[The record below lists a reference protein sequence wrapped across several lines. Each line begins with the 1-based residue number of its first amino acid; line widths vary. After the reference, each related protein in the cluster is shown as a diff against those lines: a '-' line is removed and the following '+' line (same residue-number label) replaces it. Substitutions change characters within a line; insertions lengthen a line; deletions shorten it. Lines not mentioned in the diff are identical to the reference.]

1 MFDYHYYNI
10 IHYYKHIY
18 IFVKYIIILL
28 SIIFL
33 SMFSIINSANSN
45 SLYESDFIKIEIKTN
60 NAYETKL
67 KSIEEIK
74 NKSLLVIVDKILDD
88 SNKRKFIKLLNEN
101 NFINELVQ
109 NIIIENEII
118 TNQKYIA
125 EIRVNFDKK
134 RIINILRN
142 YKINYS
148 DNIPFTYLVISSYNQ
163 EFINIGLERNN
174 IFFNKFKNNI
184 FTNNYLLNYIFPIL
198 DPNDRYILSYDKMIT
213 EDKNAYRKLLDKY
226 NIDQALYIKINHTK
240 NKINFLIKSFD
251 KNINQF
257 IQIKQFEYNFDQN
270 NNIDFINSLSED
282 ILHEL
287 DDWWKKE
294 NQINNSI
301 INSIKCT
308 IKSANF
314 DDFYFI
320 KSTINNLS
328 QVLTIKPI
336 QFKINNNIEMIKYY
350 GDTDM
355 FSKSLYLKGITLEYS
370 DYCVISSNL

>member
-1 MFDYHYYNI
+1 MR
-10 IHYYKHIY
+10 
-18 IFVKYIIILL
+18 IFMKQIVISLSFILL
-28 SIIFL
+28 LML
-33 SMFSIINSANSN
+33 SNTVSSN
-45 SLYESDFIKIEIKTN
+45 TLFKSDFIKIEIKTN

-67 KSIEEIK
+67 NSIEEIK
-74 NKSLLVIVDKILDD
+74 TKSLLAIINKILDEN
-88 SNKRKFIKLLNEN
+88 NKRQFVKLLNNN
-101 NFINELVQ
+101 NFINDLVQ

-125 EIRVNFDKK
+125 EIKVNYNKR
-134 RIINILRN
+134 RIINTLRN
-142 YKINYS
+142 NKINYS
-148 DNIPFTYLVISSYNQ
+148 DIIPLPYLFVSSYNQ
-163 EFINIGLERNN
+163 EFVNIGLERNN
-174 IFFNKFKNNI
+174 LFFNQFKDSINA
-184 FTNNYLLNYIFPIL
+184 NNYLLTYSFPKL
-198 DPNDRYILSYDKMIT
+198 DPNDRYILSYDRMIN

-226 NIDQALYIKINHTK
+226 SIDQAFYIKINHTK

-251 KNINQF
+251 ININQF
-257 IQIKQFEYNFDQN
+257 IQIKQLEYNFDQN
-270 NNIDFINSLSED
+270 NNIDFINSLAED
-282 ILHEL
+282 ILYEL

-294 NQINNSI
+294 NKINNSI
-301 INSIKCT
+301 INSMKCT

>member
-1 MFDYHYYNI
+1 M
-10 IHYYKHIY
+10 IHYLFYNKICNY
-18 IFVKYIIILL
+18 MLMRIFMKQIVISLSFIILL
-28 SIIFL
+28 MLTNTASSKTLFK
-33 SMFSIINSANSN
+33 
-45 SLYESDFIKIEIKTN
+45 SDFIKIEIKTN
-60 NAYETKL
+60 NAYEAKL
-67 KSIEEIK
+67 NSIEEIK
-74 NKSLLVIVDKILDD
+74 TKSLLTIINNILDKH
-88 SNKRKFIKLLNEN
+88 NKRVFAKLLNNN

-125 EIRVNFDKK
+125 EIKVNYNK
-134 RIINILRN
+134 RKIINTLRN
-142 YKINYS
+142 NKINYS
-148 DNIPFTYLVISSYNQ
+148 DIIPPTYLFVSSYNR

-174 IFFNKFKNNI
+174 IFFNQFKDSINA
-184 FTNNYLLNYIFPIL
+184 NNYLLSYSFPKL
-198 DPNDRYILSYDKMIT
+198 DPNDRYILSYDKIIT
-213 EDKNAYRKLLDKY
+213 EDKDAYRKFLNKY
-226 NIDQALYIKINHTK
+226 SIDQALYFKINHTK

-282 ILHEL
+282 ILYEL

-308 IKSANF
+308 IKSVNF

-328 QVLTIKPI
+328 QVQSIRPI
-336 QFKINNNIEMIKYY
+336 QFKINNNIEMIEYY

-370 DYCVISSNL
+370 DYCEISSNL

>member
-1 MFDYHYYNI
+1 M
-10 IHYYKHIY
+10 IHYLFYNKICYYKIMR
-18 IFVKYIIILL
+18 IFMKQIVISLSFILL
-28 SIIFL
+28 LML
-33 SMFSIINSANSN
+33 SNTVSSN
-45 SLYESDFIKIEIKTN
+45 TLFKSDFIKIEIKTN

-67 KSIEEIK
+67 NSIEEIK
-74 NKSLLVIVDKILDD
+74 TKSLLAIINKILDEN
-88 SNKRKFIKLLNEN
+88 NKRQFVKLLNNN
-101 NFINELVQ
+101 NFINDLVQ

-125 EIRVNFDKK
+125 EIKVNYNKR
-134 RIINILRN
+134 RIINTLRN
-142 YKINYS
+142 NKINYS
-148 DNIPFTYLVISSYNQ
+148 DIIPLPYLFVSSYNQ
-163 EFINIGLERNN
+163 EFVNIGLERNN
-174 IFFNKFKNNI
+174 LFFNQFKDSINA
-184 FTNNYLLNYIFPIL
+184 NNYLLTYSFPKL
-198 DPNDRYILSYDKMIT
+198 DPNDRYILSYDRMIN

-226 NIDQALYIKINHTK
+226 SIDQAFYIKINHTK

-251 KNINQF
+251 ININQF
-257 IQIKQFEYNFDQN
+257 IQIKQLEYNFDQN
-270 NNIDFINSLSED
+270 NNIDFINSLAED
-282 ILHEL
+282 ILYEL

-294 NQINNSI
+294 NKINNSI
-301 INSIKCT
+301 INSMKCT